1 MPASPRFF
9 LVAILIAVSAGCGY
23 HRLDRQPR
31 SAAWAKQGET
41 IRLARF
47 RNLTPRLGL
56 EDRFTKALE
65 NRIVAASPWRLVGAG
80 EPSRWVL
87 QGTLEGYTSRP
98 LGLSLGNDRL
108 KASAGSASRVEV
120 AVVASVELLDGQTGA
135 VVLSRR
141 PGWLRIIITFLVIIF
156 GWVIFRSDNLDFAHY
171 YLRRMFMFTSR
182 PNEVWLNAKFW
193 TILAIGAV
201 FAFWGGWKQVDKW
214 ISHLY
219 DRPGNILLIIM
230 SLVSVGLLV
239 LSLATIASSGFNPFI
254 YFRF

>member
-1 MPASPRFF
+1 MPSAFRLI
-9 LVAILIAVSAGCGY
+9 LVALAVTVASGCGY

-31 SAAWAKQGET
+31 PAAWAKQGET

-87 QGTLEGYTSRP
+87 QGTLEGYTSKP
-98 LGLSLGNDRL
+98 IGLSLGNDKL

-141 PGWLRIIITFLVIIF
+141 GMTFSNQYRVDQNFASFDSRELQVLE
-156 GWVIFRSDNLDFAHY
+156 SLADDFAESF
-171 YLRRMFMFTSR
+171 LT
-182 PNEVWLNAKFW
+182 
-193 TILAIGAV
+193 
-201 FAFWGGWKQVDKW
+201 Q
-214 ISHLY
+214 
-219 DRPGNILLIIM
+219 LLE
-230 SLVSVGLLV
+230 G
-239 LSLATIASSGFNPFI
+239 TD
-254 YFRF
+254 